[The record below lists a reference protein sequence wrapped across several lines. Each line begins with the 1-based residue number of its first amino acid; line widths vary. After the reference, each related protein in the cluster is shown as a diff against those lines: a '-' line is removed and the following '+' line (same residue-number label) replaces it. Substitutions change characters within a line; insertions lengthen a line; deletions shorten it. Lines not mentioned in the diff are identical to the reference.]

1 MLKAIVFDFDGTL
14 LESAE
19 IKTEAFAALFSE
31 YPQHQRRIV
40 EYHLAHEG
48 ISRYV
53 KFREIYRDIL
63 ERPLGQEEEKRL
75 GLTFGRLIADKI
87 AVCSLVPGARAFL
100 ENVASRYKCFIASG
114 APEAELRP
122 LVAQRGL
129 SEFFDEVHG
138 APTSKP
144 EILQGLL
151 RQHALDPSE
160 VLSIGDAL
168 SDLEAAQSVRIPF
181 VGRVRR
187 GEAGTFPCGKTAA
200 LFHDFDELGKGWN
213 AILAQIRRPCGA

>member
-19 IKTEAFAALFSE
+19 IKTEAFAELFNE

-40 EYHLAHEG
+40 DYHLAHEG

-63 ERPLGQEEEKRL
+63 KRPLGQEEEDRL

-87 AVCSLVPGARAFL
+87 AVCPLVPGAWAFL
-100 ENVASRYKCFIASG
+100 ENVASQYKCFIASG
-114 APEAELRP
+114 TPEVELHP

-129 SEFFDEVHG
+129 RKFFDEVHG
-138 APTSKP
+138 APTPKP
-144 EILQGLL
+144 EILQGIL
-151 RQHALDPSE
+151 QKHVLDPSE

-181 VGRVRR
+181 VGRVRT
-187 GEAGTFPCGKTAA
+187 GEAAIFPHGKTVA

-213 AILAQIRRPCGA
+213 TILAQIRRP